1 MLRPT
6 LVIQNGFFPLG
17 FDFSFLSPKAFYGT
31 YVELFTLMINLEIQ
45 LHFYLIQW
53 VRNPEHV
60 AMMRKEYRG
69 KTVTRRAS
77 ENNYSWF

>member
-6 LVIQNGFFPLG
+6 LVIQNGFFLSLG

-31 YVELFTLMINLEIQ
+31 YVEWFTLKINLEMQ

-53 VRNPEHV
+53 VRIQN
-60 AMMRKEYRG
+60 M
-69 KTVTRRAS
+69 
-77 ENNYSWF
+77 

>member
-6 LVIQNGFFPLG
+6 LVIQNVFFCPLG

-31 YVELFTLMINLEIQ
+31 YVEWFTLKINLEMQ

-53 VRNPEHV
+53 VRIQH
-60 AMMRKEYRG
+60 M
-69 KTVTRRAS
+69 
-77 ENNYSWF
+77 